1 MQEGKIVGTGDLCPK
16 PDRYH
21 LNYNEEI
28 ARNSSRFRLTK
39 GEFTNYIERNH
50 LNNEGFGPL
59 YGEERSAEKSLET
72 KQSIL
77 RKNMLML
84 EKSRE
89 KL

>member
-1 MQEGKIVGTGDLCPK
+1 VGSGDLSPK

-21 LNYNEEI
+21 RNYNEEYR
-28 ARNSSRFRLTK
+28 RNSSRFRLTK

-59 YGEERSAEKSLET
+59 YGEERSLEKSLET
-72 KQSIL
+72 KKEL
-77 RKNMLML
+77 MRKSALVL